1 SNNNQLHHN
10 KCGQNPIG
18 NFFHLSKT
26 SSLPH
31 NKPITKMAFSDP
43 QPDTTSSQSR
53 LLEISEEEEHGHNT
67 HVSKSLNRLETF
79 LKIFGFC
86 QNSWFTIFLSWL
98 CFLLIAVALPLF
110 IFYSKTSR
118 QYQIKTFELEI
129 LAFQSLVA
137 AFSLLCISHN
147 LRKYGVRKFLFV
159 DRSHGHS
166 CAQLDSEYANKIND
180 FFYLL
185 AVWLLPCLLVKT
197 AREVIRLV
205 YLQHDQLWQSVA
217 VLVALTV
224 SWTYSSVI
232 FLSGCTLFNL
242 VCNFQVIRFEN
253 YGKLLERDLE
263 VSQYIEEHIR
273 LTHYMSKISHRFR
286 IFFVFELLV
295 VTASLFVSLVETT
308 GNRGLI
314 NLINGAD
321 FGVTAIV
328 ELVGL
333 VICLHAATKVSHRA
347 QGIVSVATRWHS
359 LSTCAS
365 NETTS
370 QMAVSSNGDGTEAPL
385 PTSLDFFPQT
395 YSESDLEAVD
405 YVPTPTNT
413 ALSSYQ
419 KRQAFVMYL
428 MANPGGFTVFGWRID
443 RALVNTIFF
452 LEVSL
457 AMFVLG
463 KTITFPSQ

>member
-1 SNNNQLHHN
+1 
-10 KCGQNPIG
+10 
-18 NFFHLSKT
+18 
-26 SSLPH
+26 
-31 NKPITKMAFSDP
+31 MAFSE
-43 QPDTTSSQSR
+43 QQQEATLSSSQAR
-53 LLEISEEEEHGHNT
+53 LLEIREEEECSYDT

-86 QNSWFTIFLSWL
+86 QNSIFTILLSWL
-98 CFLLIAVALPLF
+98 SFLLVAVALPLF
-110 IFYSKTSR
+110 IFHYFYSSTPNM
-118 QYQIKTFELEI
+118 YEIKSFELEI

-159 DRSHGHS
+159 DRSHGH
-166 CAQLDSEYANKIND
+166 CTQLDSEYAKKIND

-197 AREVIRLV
+197 AREGIRLL
-205 YLQHDQLWQSVA
+205 YLPQGPLWQSIA
-217 VLVALTV
+217 ILIALTI

-242 VCNFQVIRFEN
+242 VCNFQVIRFDN
-253 YGKLLERDLE
+253 YGKLLEKDLD
-263 VSQYIEEHIR
+263 VSEYIEEHIR

-295 VTASLFVSLVETT
+295 VTASLFVALVETT
-308 GNRGLI
+308 GNHGLI

-333 VICLHAATKVSHRA
+333 VICLHAATRVSHRA

-359 LSTCAS
+359 MATCAS
-365 NETTS
+365 NETSSSAS
-370 QMAVSSNGDGTEAPL
+370 QAPISGNGDCMEVSVPL
-385 PTSLDFFPQT
+385 SSDFFHHT

-405 YVPTPTNT
+405 YVPIPTNT
-413 ALSSYQ
+413 ALSTYQ
-419 KRQAFVMYL
+419 KRQSFVMYL

>member
-1 SNNNQLHHN
+1 MIACVVLYDLH
-10 KCGQNPIG
+10 
-18 NFFHLSKT
+18 
-26 SSLPH
+26 
-31 NKPITKMAFSDP
+31 
-43 QPDTTSSQSR
+43 
-53 LLEISEEEEHGHNT
+53 
-67 HVSKSLNRLETF
+67 
-79 LKIFGFC
+79 
-86 QNSWFTIFLSWL
+86 
-98 CFLLIAVALPLF
+98 
-110 IFYSKTSR
+110 
-118 QYQIKTFELEI
+118 I
-129 LAFQSLVA
+129 L
-137 AFSLLCISHN
+137 
-147 LRKYGVRKFLFV
+147 G
-159 DRSHGHS
+159 RS
-166 CAQLDSEYANKIND
+166 D

-359 LSTCAS
+359 LSTL
-365 NETTS
+365 
-370 QMAVSSNGDGTEAPL
+370 SSNGDGTEAPL